1 MLLGLHRKHNGCFLS
16 QPGKCGGDMMKTV
29 LRCSFL
35 YYRKQDERWTMALP
49 GSIPLVLLSLFVL
62 FWVPKGWI
70 YFTTLWIAIFLG
82 ELPNLTAQPRCLLD
96 AHGITIKHQRHV
108 YREFAWEELTAMGGF
123 QMQEQKTL
131 YFLCCTSHR
140 TLRHFLN
147 THPKEKERIAAG
159 YGYDPENLSEDA
171 LFRVML
177 TAYLWRKAD
186 IENPTTAKVCL
197 TKKSWEK
204 LTAFCQ
210 EKQLSLQELYVK

>member
-1 MLLGLHRKHNGCFLS
+1 MSERRPVFFNKVE
-16 QPGKCGGDMMKTV
+16 PGRSG
-29 LRCSFL
+29 RP
-35 YYRKQDERWTMALP
+35 E
-49 GSIPLVLLSLFVL
+49 
-62 FWVPKGWI
+62 
-70 YFTTLWIAIFLG
+70 
-82 ELPNLTAQPRCLLD
+82 
-96 AHGITIKHQRHV
+96 
-108 YREFAWEELTAMGGF
+108 
-123 QMQEQKTL
+123 
-131 YFLCCTSHR
+131 
-140 TLRHFLN
+140 
-147 THPKEKERIAAG
+147 EKERIAAG